1 MGLIGQGLV
10 LAAGLRGR
18 QLERHA
24 ADPRRAQL
32 RTLRQLMRQ
41 ASGTAFG
48 RQYGLGEVRTPR
60 QLALRLPIHSYED
73 MEPWILRAR
82 DGERDVIWP
91 GRIRYFARSSG
102 TSSGRNKTLPITSAS
117 IRQQRKGGFDSIA
130 AWLRKTGDASL
141 FDKQA
146 ILLGGSSELQVLPSG
161 ALYGVNTGIM
171 ANHIPFFV
179 QHVYRP
185 SPEIRRLEDWDEKL
199 DRLVAETLDADVRL
213 VAGTPSWFPGLF
225 DRLIEAS
232 RARGRQASTVRDIW
246 PNLKLLTGGGI
257 NFEPYRALLEQRF
270 GGPVPYLDVYNSS
283 EGGVM
288 GVQDALDCREM
299 LLLPDAGVFYEFV
312 PLDRWGD
319 PDPPRLALWETE
331 RDVSYAVVI
340 TTLNGLYGYA
350 LGDVLRFTSVFPH
363 HFVFEGR
370 TSAFLNVH
378 GEKLSQRALERAIRR
393 VSADEQVE
401 IADFTVSVSFDPHGG
416 PRHVWWIEPRGSCPD
431 PDHLARRIDEVLKQ
445 DSPIYASHRR
455 GHEGLQAP
463 RVRIVPRGGFH
474 RWMRERGKLGGQNK
488 VPRVMQTPEDESR
501 LADIVDLL
509 AAK

>member
-1 MGLIGQGLV
+1 MGLIGHGLV
-10 LAAGLRGR
+10 LAARVRGW

-24 ADPRRAQL
+24 ADPRPAQL
-32 RTLRQLMRQ
+32 RTLRRLMRC
-41 ASGTAFG
+41 AGRTRFGLAF
-48 RQYGLGEVRTPR
+48 GLGEVRSPR
-60 QLALRLPIHSYED
+60 DLAARLPILRYED

-82 DGERDVIWP
+82 DGEPDVIWP

-102 TSSGRNKTLPITSAS
+102 TSSGRNKILPITSAS
-117 IRQQRKGGFDSIA
+117 IRQQRRGGFDSIA
-130 AWLRKTGDASL
+130 AWLRHTGDPTL
-141 FDKQA
+141 FDRQA
-146 ILLGGSSELQVLPSG
+146 ILLGGSSKLQRLPSG
-161 ALYGVNTGIM
+161 VLFGVNTGIM

-179 QHVYRP
+179 RHVYRP
-185 SPEIRRLEDWDEKL
+185 SPAVRQIEDWDEKL

-225 DRLIEAS
+225 DRLIDAA
-232 RARGRQASTVRDIW
+232 RARGRQASTVCDIW

-270 GGPVPYLDVYNSS
+270 GGPVPYYDVYNSS

-288 GVQDALDCREM
+288 GVQDTPDGREM
-299 LLLPDAGVFYEFV
+299 VLLPDAGVFYEFV

-331 RDVSYAVVI
+331 RDVSYAVVV
-340 TTLNGLYGYA
+340 TTINGLYSYA
-350 LGDVLRFTSVFPH
+350 LGDVLRFTEVFPH
-363 HFVFEGR
+363 RFVFEGR

-378 GEKLSQRALERAIRR
+378 GEKLSQRALEGAIRK
-393 VSADEQVE
+393 VSAEEQVE
-401 IADFTVSVSFDPHGG
+401 IADFTVSASFEPHGG
-416 PRHVWWIEPRGSCPD
+416 PRHVWWIEPRGPCPE
-431 PDHLARRIDEVLKQ
+431 PEHLARRIDEVLKQ

-455 GHEGLQAP
+455 GQEGLQPP
-463 RVRIVPRGGFH
+463 RVRLVPQGGFH

-488 VPRVMQTPEDESR
+488 VPRVMQTPEDEAR
-501 LADIVDLL
+501 LAEIVELL